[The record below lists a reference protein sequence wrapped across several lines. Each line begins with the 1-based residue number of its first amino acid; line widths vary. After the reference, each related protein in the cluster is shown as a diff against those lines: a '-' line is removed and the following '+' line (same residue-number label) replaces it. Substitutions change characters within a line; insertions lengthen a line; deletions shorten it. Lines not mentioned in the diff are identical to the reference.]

1 MIYKSVAAVIFSVA
15 MATSAFAQTSTQVDP
30 GTTKP
35 TGTSEG
41 AMPDTKP
48 ADDTNKAPSQD
59 NMGTTGGAT
68 GTENNDA
75 MSADAPKAN
84 SSDAEKGGLNCKD
97 QKSAGAAMSND
108 STKPATKPQDCPT
121 GN

>member
-1 MIYKSVAAVIFSVA
+1 MIFRSIAAVLFSVA
-15 MATSAFAQTSTQVDP
+15 MATSAFAQTATPVDP
-30 GTTKP
+30 GATKP

-41 AMPDTKP
+41 AMPDAKP

-59 NMGTTGGAT
+59 NMGTTGGAM
-68 GTENNDA
+68 GTENKNA
-75 MSADAPKAN
+75 MSPDAPKAN

-97 QKSAGAAMSND
+97 QKSAGAAMPND

-121 GN
+121 SN